1 MKAIDETPP
10 KTSEDDN
17 IFIDWIDILANDP
30 SPAPTI
36 MSPLGKIPNVP
47 TPYENNLLTGPNLL
61 KIALSILISKTSPVL
76 VPT

>member
-1 MKAIDETPP
+1 
-10 KTSEDDN
+10 
-17 IFIDWIDILANDP
+17 
-30 SPAPTI
+30 